1 MADAKVEYK
10 GLGRRKTSV
19 ARVCLVPGTG
29 KITVNTRDLKDYFP
43 NMFLIQNLQQPLVLT
58 NTKDKFDIKVK
69 VTGGGMQGQSGAIRL
84 GIARAL
90 VEANPEYKAI
100 LKKNKMLTR
109 DSRVKE
115 RKKFGKYGARRSP
128 QFTKR

>member
-1 MADAKVEYK
+1 MAEAKVEYK
-10 GLGRRKTSV
+10 GLGRRKSSI

-29 KITVNTRDLKDYFP
+29 KITVNTRDLKDYFQ

-58 NTKDKFDIKVK
+58 NTNDKFDIKIK

-84 GIARAL
+84 GIAHAL
-90 VEANPEYKAI
+90 VETNPEYKAI

>member
-1 MADAKVEYK
+1 MANTEFK

-19 ARVCLVPGTG
+19 AKVKMVPGTG
-29 KITVNTRDLKDYFP
+29 KILVNEKSPEDYFP
-43 NMFLIQNLQQPLVLT
+43 NALVIQEMKVPLALT
-58 NTKDKFDIKVK
+58 NTENSYDIFVK
-69 VTGGGMQGQSGAIRL
+69 VSGGGFTGQAGAIRL

-90 VEANPEYKAI
+90 VSANEEFKKVLKEQKA
-100 LKKNKMLTR
+100 LTR

-115 RKKFGKYGARRSP
+115 RKKYGLYGARRRP

>member
-1 MADAKVEYK
+1 MTEAKVEYK

-19 ARVCLVPGTG
+19 ARVCLIPGTG
-29 KITVNTRDLKDYFP
+29 KITVNTRDLKNYFP

-58 NTKDKFDIKVK
+58 NTKDKFDVKVK
-69 VTGGGMQGQSGAIRL
+69 VIGGGMQGQSGAIRL

-90 VEANPEYKAI
+90 VEANPEYKTI

-109 DSRVKE
+109 DSRAKE

>member
-1 MADAKVEYK
+1 MAETKVEYK
-10 GLGRRKTSV
+10 GLGRRKTSI
-19 ARVCLVPGTG
+19 ARVCLTPGSG
-29 KITVNTRDLKDYFP
+29 QITVNTHKLNDYFP

-58 NTKDKFDIKVK
+58 NTKEKFDIKVK
-69 VTGGGMQGQSGAIRL
+69 VIGGGFQGQSGAIRL

-90 VEANPEYKAI
+90 IQASPELKSI

-115 RKKFGKYGARRSP
+115 RKKYGKYGARRSP

>member
-1 MADAKVEYK
+1 MAETKVEYK
-10 GLGRRKTSV
+10 GLGRRKTSI
-19 ARVCLVPGTG
+19 ARVCLIPGSG
-29 KITVNTRDLKDYFP
+29 QITVNTRKLNEYFP
-43 NMFLIQNLQQPLVLT
+43 NIFLIQNLQQPLVLT

-69 VTGGGMQGQSGAIRL
+69 VIGGGMQGQSGAIRL

-90 VEANPEYKAI
+90 VEVNPEFKSI
-100 LKKNKMLTR
+100 LKKNKMLNR

>member
-1 MADAKVEYK
+1 MTEAKVEYK

-19 ARVCLVPGTG
+19 ARVCLIPGTG

-69 VTGGGMQGQSGAIRL
+69 VIGGGMQGQSGAIRL

-90 VEANPEYKAI
+90 VEANPEYKTI

-109 DSRVKE
+109 DSRTKE